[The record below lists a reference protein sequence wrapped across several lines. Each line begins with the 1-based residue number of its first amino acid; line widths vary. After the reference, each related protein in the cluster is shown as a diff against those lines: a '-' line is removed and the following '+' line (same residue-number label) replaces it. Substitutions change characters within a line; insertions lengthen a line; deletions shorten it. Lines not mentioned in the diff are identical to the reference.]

1 MSTRGR
7 ESVLAYLRRQG
18 GDLLSADGRGI
29 THRMAVA
36 LGYKLGSLGR
46 LLSEMEQD
54 GLIEREVRGKRTYRI
69 RLREDGAAPS
79 AALAL
84 AVADADGAS
93 ESASDVV
100 DSPFSRSP
108 MEDVLNL

>member
-29 THRMAVA
+29 TRRMAAA

-46 LLSEMEQD
+46 VLADLEHD
-54 GLIEREVRGKRTYRI
+54 GMIEREIRGKRTYRI
-69 RLREDGAAPS
+69 RLRESDATPVHSPAAPVVE
-79 AALAL
+79 ALTP
-84 AVADADGAS
+84 VKNNH
-93 ESASDVV
+93 
-100 DSPFSRSP
+100 RP
-108 MEDVLNL
+108 MPR